1 MATRKE
7 TNQRPHTEE
16 KTPAVEENTSTRD
29 GSTASDVLLIL
40 RNGRDELVNRVK
52 SVTGALCAAPD
63 AEKREALLDELGVLT
78 RILTDLVVAK
88 KGRLRSPVETHSR
101 RLHLVVTDEAR

>member
-7 TNQRPHTEE
+7 TNQRPRIEQ
-16 KTPAVEENTSTRD
+16 KTSVGD
-29 GSTASDVLLIL
+29 GRTKSEVRLIL
-40 RNGRDELVNRVK
+40 RNERDELVNRVK

-63 AEKREALLDELGVLT
+63 AEKREALLNELGVLT
-78 RILTDLVVAK
+78 RILTDLVIANK
-88 KGRLRSPVETHSR
+88 RRLRNPVETPSR

>member
-7 TNQRPHTEE
+7 SNQRPRIEQ
-16 KTPAVEENTSTRD
+16 KTSVGD
-29 GSTASDVLLIL
+29 GRPKSEIRLIL
-40 RNGRDELVNRVK
+40 RNGPDELVNRVK

-63 AEKREALLDELGVLT
+63 AEKREALLNELGVLT

-88 KGRLRSPVETHSR
+88 KGRLRNPAETPYR